1 MCRYVQLYVDGGIQ
15 FHIAGNLFSIM
26 HTAAATCSER
36 TDEVDIELIPNTCDP
51 TYTTITGYRA
61 GSATKADSRVRWFLQ
76 LTLFGLVVFQNSLVK
91 GWFKEMDQTYVGVT
105 A

>member
-1 MCRYVQLYVDGGIQ
+1 MCRYVDGGIQ

-61 GSATKADSRVRWFLQ
+61 GSATKADSIVRWFLQ
-76 LTLFGLVVFQNSLVK
+76 LTLFGLVVFQNSLVT
-91 GWFKEMDQTYVGVT
+91 GR
-105 A
+105 

>member
-1 MCRYVQLYVDGGIQ
+1 MCRYVDGGIQ
-15 FHIAGNLFSIM
+15 FHIAGNLFSIK

-36 TDEVDIELIPNTCDP
+36 TDEADIELIPNTCDL

-61 GSATKADSRVRWFLQ
+61 GSATKANSSQMVFTANIVWS
-76 LTLFGLVVFQNSLVK
+76 GSFQNSLVK
-91 GWFKEMDQTYVGVT
+91 GWFKEIDQAHVGVT

>member
-26 HTAAATCSER
+26 HTAAATCSEQ
-36 TDEVDIELIPNTCDP
+36 TDEADIELIPNTCDP

-61 GSATKADSRVRWFLQ
+61 GSASKANSRVRWFLQ
-76 LTLFGLVVFQNSLVK
+76 LTLFGLVVFRTVLSK
-91 GWFKEMDQTYVGVT
+91 GGLKKWTRLMW